1 MMGKNN
7 IQFYSWIM
15 NISCKR
21 MSGEMNTSVS
31 NGFMN
36 LLLTHFLLEE
46 AGNKNYDSVIEGDD
60 SLNYYDVRPPT
71 SEEYR
76 EMGANIKIE
85 YPDNISEAS
94 FCGQIFDPSD
104 MDNVV
109 NPLEALVT
117 FGWVKNQYMFANAK
131 TLKSLLRCKALSLL
145 YQYSGC
151 PILRE
156 TALYGLR
163 VTQDISQADVMK
175 TIDKMKMSMYERE
188 RIEMLFETSNEEM
201 VFTNTVKDNTRNLVS
216 RKFGIPVELQL
227 QYENYIRNQTTLA
240 PIVFP
245 EFLHHMPQTWTHFYY
260 TYGMETPEFTIK
272 TANSIPSCT
281 VTTGHKSIFYLR
293 GDRLL

>member
-1 MMGKNN
+1 MIDPSGSWTSLATSTIFFCTDFSQFEATFVENLMSVELIVYRFLLRKHPRHDEIIKTIVSGMMGKNN

-15 NISCKR
+15 NVSCKR

-131 TLKSLLRCKALSLL
+131 TC
-145 YQYSGC
+145 
-151 PILRE
+151 
-156 TALYGLR
+156 
-163 VTQDISQADVMK
+163 
-175 TIDKMKMSMYERE
+175 
-188 RIEMLFETSNEEM
+188 F
-201 VFTNTVKDNTRNLVS
+201 
-216 RKFGIPVELQL
+216 
-227 QYENYIRNQTTLA
+227 
-240 PIVFP
+240 
-245 EFLHHMPQTWTHFYY
+245 
-260 TYGMETPEFTIK
+260 
-272 TANSIPSCT
+272 
-281 VTTGHKSIFYLR
+281 
-293 GDRLL
+293 